1 MSESLKFF
9 FTPVDEPLG
18 SPANPHA
25 KATTFVPEVIDA
37 LRARFGDAVRG
48 VEEYA
53 GEQTVLVEKGSL
65 LEICGVLKSELGFD
79 YLADM
84 GGIDRFTED
93 ERFEVFYNL
102 VSLEGHK
109 RLRVKVR
116 VDEENPVVDSVV
128 SVWLAAGWN
137 ERECFDMFG
146 IRFAG
151 HPDLRRMLLP
161 EDFEHFPLRK
171 EFPPLGIPG
180 SLPIP
185 SYRSDGEVVADPYAA
200 ATRPKPNDP

>member
-9 FTPVDEPLG
+9 FTPVDEPQG
-18 SPANPHA
+18 DRPNPHA
-25 KATTFVPEVIDA
+25 KETTRLPEVIEA
-37 LRARFGDAVRG
+37 LHTRFGDSIRG

-53 GEQTVLVEKGSL
+53 GEQTVVVERTRL

-84 GGIDRFTED
+84 GGIDRFTEE

-116 VDEENPVVDSVV
+116 VEEDEPVVDSVV
-128 SVWLAAGWN
+128 SVWPAADWN
-137 ERECFDMFG
+137 ERECYDMFG

-161 EDFEHFPLRK
+161 EDFEYFPLRK

-200 ATRPKPNDP
+200 ASRPQPTDE